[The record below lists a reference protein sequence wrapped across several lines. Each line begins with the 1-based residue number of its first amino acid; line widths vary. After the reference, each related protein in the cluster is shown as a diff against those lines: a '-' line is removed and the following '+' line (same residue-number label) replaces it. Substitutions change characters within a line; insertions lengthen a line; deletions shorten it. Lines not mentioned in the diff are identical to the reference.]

1 MKTSIIEPAKSSR
14 SKCGG
19 CKKKI
24 EKGELR
30 FGEYNDRWESYR
42 WYHLAC
48 GAGLDA
54 EDFREAVAE
63 CEGDVDI
70 DVEKTLE
77 EAKLAAKGTKTP
89 RVEPASSGRSS
100 CIVCDEKIAPKGVLR
115 GVLFREV
122 EVDVWRKGFTHVG
135 CMSEVSDLDRDD
147 LIDQVLENSL
157 LDEDQ
162 EKTVIEE
169 L

>member
-1 MKTSIIEPAKSSR
+1 MTTSIIEAARSSR

-30 FGEYNDRWESYR
+30 FGEYNERYESYR
-42 WYHLAC
+42 WFHLVC
-48 GAGLDA
+48 GAALDA
-54 EDFREAVAE
+54 RDFVEAAE
-63 CEGDVDI
+63 EFEGDVGNVDAI
-70 DVEKTLE
+70 LE
-77 EAKLAAKGTKTP
+77 EAKTVGKGTKTP
-89 RVEPASSGRSS
+89 RVEPAPSARAS
-100 CIVCDEKIAPKGVLR
+100 CVVCEEKIEPKGALR

-122 EVDVWRKGFTHVG
+122 AEDTWRKGYTHVG

-157 LDEDQ
+157 LDDDQ
-162 EKTVIEE
+162 REVVIAEI
-169 L
+169 